1 MVPRPLLTV
10 AILAGLASAALA
22 QAQAPTESAPQLIG
36 DRDLHALSGTLR
48 ALLVQ
53 HAPAVL
59 HEASPGWGQTKRV
72 AHGVKWTGKL
82 LPLRPELTYADKPDG
97 NWRKIQVSA
106 VDLPNTLVFDL
117 RNLHNPEP
125 GRMTFDIFLSFD
137 ARIDYEH
144 QKWDAGTRI
153 YSGSVRAR
161 LRFKLLLQCEAIT
174 RLEPN
179 GSLLPDAVF
188 RLRVTRSDLHY
199 DNLVVEHAAGVG
211 GEAARLLGDAVE
223 GSLREWHPSLER
235 ELFTRANAAIVKA
248 GDTQEV
254 RLSLSNLFSNQDP
267 LSAAGLK
274 LLPGQKPK

>member
-1 MVPRPLLTV
+1 MM
-10 AILAGLASAALA
+10 
-22 QAQAPTESAPQLIG
+22 G

-59 HEASPGWGQTKRV
+59 YEASPGWGHTTRV
-72 AHGVKWTGKL
+72 AHGVKWTGKH
-82 LPLRPELTYADKPDG
+82 LPLRPELTYTDKPDG
-97 NWRKIQVSA
+97 TWRKIRAAA
-106 VDLPNTLVFDL
+106 VDLPDTLVFDL
-117 RNLHNPEP
+117 RNLRNPEP
-125 GRMTFDIFLSFD
+125 GRMTFDVFISFD
-137 ARIDYEH
+137 AQIDYEH
-144 QKWDAGTRI
+144 QKWDAGVRF
-153 YSGSVRAR
+153 YSGSARAR
-161 LRFKLLLQCEAIT
+161 LRFKLLLQCEVIT

-179 GSLLPDAVF
+179 GTLLPDAVF
-188 RLRVTRSDLHY
+188 RLRVTRADLHY

-211 GEAARLLGDAVE
+211 GEVAKLLGDAVQ

-235 ELFTRANAAIVKA
+235 ELSARANAAIVKA